1 MRAFTRIFTPVI
13 VCVLSLSSV
22 TVTYAQESVLEVQ
35 TLEDLKT
42 LQSEVKQVVAKV
54 QPATVSLASNRTG
67 AWGSGV
73 VVSQDGL
80 ILTAA
85 HVVQGT
91 NTMMV
96 IFPDG
101 KEKEGKVLGANRTK
115 DVAMVQIAEAGTYP
129 FVSIGNSDNLKVGD
143 FVVAMGHAGGYD
155 TLRKPPL
162 RFGRVVSRN
171 ANGFLSTDCTLI
183 GGDSGGPLFDLQGNV
198 VGINSSIGYDW
209 KANNHAGVSGLVADW
224 DRLKKGDTWGDLRA
238 NPLANPDSPVMGF
251 SIGGEYEGGII
262 ADAILPGGPA
272 EAAGMKANDVIRA
285 INGQRVKTG
294 QSLLVELNRY
304 RPGQAVLI
312 KVKRGEETLELNL
325 KLTRRGDFYTE

>member
-1 MRAFTRIFTPVI
+1 MRAFTRIFTKVI
-13 VCVLSLSSV
+13 VCVFSLSV
-22 TVTYAQESVLEVQ
+22 ITVTYAQETVTDVR
-35 TLEDLKT
+35 TLDDLKA

-85 HVVQGT
+85 HVVQGAKS
-91 NTMMV
+91 MMV

-115 DVAMVQIAEAGTYP
+115 DVAMVQIVDPGNYP
-129 FVSIGNSDNLKVGD
+129 FATIGSSDELKVGD

-171 ANGFLSTDCTLI
+171 ANGFLSSDCTLI

-198 VGINSSIGYDW
+198 IGINSSIGYDW

-224 DRLKKGDTWGDLRA
+224 DKLKKGETWGDLRA

-251 SIGGEYEGGII
+251 SIGGEYDGGVL

-272 EAAGMKANDVIRA
+272 AEAGMKANDIIRA
-285 INGQRVKTG
+285 VNGQRVKSG
-294 QSLLVELNRY
+294 QSLLIELNRY
-304 RPGQAVLI
+304 RPGQVVSVR
-312 KVKRGEETLELNL
+312 VKRGNEAVDLNL
-325 KLTRRGDFYTE
+325 KLTRRGDFYSE